1 MTQPKPMPQQIQV
14 NLDESVAEGTYANF
28 AIISHSPSEI
38 VVDFVR
44 MMPGLQKAKVQS
56 RIILTPQNAKALS
69 KALEQNLE
77 KFEENFG
84 EIKMFQ
90 KDGGKNFGFQ
100 TPAGG

>member
-1 MTQPKPMPQQIQV
+1 MTQQRPPQQQIQV

-28 AIISHSPSEI
+28 AIISHSPSEMVI
-38 VVDFVR
+38 DFVR

-56 RIILTPQNAKALS
+56 RIIMTPQNAKALS
-69 KALEQNLE
+69 MALEQNIE

-84 EIKMFQ
+84 EIKMTQ
-90 KDGGKNFGFQ
+90 KDGGKDFGFQ